1 MDKSYKL
8 LRVFLI
14 SFTTLCISSIISIQ
28 LYSCKYPHARN
39 ITMLIEF
46 TKQLMTSIS
55 STDEAPHPSRNKQKR
70 NKQTK
75 QQRNTQI
82 QQISEKNE
90 KY

>member
-14 SFTTLCISSIISIQ
+14 SFTELCISSIISIQ

-55 STDEAPHPSRNKQKR
+55 STDEAPHPSTLFFFRAGGAR
-70 NKQTK
+70 G
-75 QQRNTQI
+75 I
-82 QQISEKNE
+82 PDGHAG
-90 KY
+90 